1 MRKSFLH
8 KVLACVLSA
17 ALVLSC
23 AVITACD
30 KSAKDGVA
38 ATIMGQEI
46 TEQQVTDYIDSFRSV
61 MSYTVQDAWKN
72 YLEQNENTPEAL
84 RQTTIVELAGDIVI
98 EQVSEERGI
107 ELDQD
112 AVDKKIDALKETMAA
127 TDDESWKATLE
138 KYQMT
143 EDELRGRT
151 GKEVLANQVYE
162 AVVDKTDPTDQD
174 IASYIH
180 ENMLGSTTKHFEVLY
195 SANYPKLQAALDTI
209 KKAPTT
215 AAGFAAAKKKADGET
230 IVYEDYGWDV
240 DPETTTTMQTEL
252 AKLKAGEVS
261 VDVASDSDVN
271 AYEVIYVADNYTFPS
286 KADDIDVSMLPS
298 TLKKMLSKRTQS
310 RVWDISCSSWL
321 SNQISANLSING
333 MPSGLSYDVD
343 VDASSYGDNAQ
354 DDSSEVNASSENT
367 EGK

>member
-1 MRKSFLH
+1 
-8 KVLACVLSA
+8 
-17 ALVLSC
+17 
-23 AVITACD
+23 
-30 KSAKDGVA
+30 
-38 ATIMGQEI
+38 
-46 TEQQVTDYIDSFRSV
+46 
-61 MSYTVQDAWKN
+61 
-72 YLEQNENTPEAL
+72 
-84 RQTTIVELAGDIVI
+84 
-98 EQVSEERGI
+98 
-107 ELDQD
+107 
-112 AVDKKIDALKETMAA
+112 
-127 TDDESWKATLE
+127 
-138 KYQMT
+138 
-143 EDELRGRT
+143 
-151 GKEVLANQVYE
+151 
-162 AVVDKTDPTDQD
+162 
-174 IASYIH
+174 
-180 ENMLGSTTKHFEVLY
+180 
-195 SANYPKLQAALDTI
+195 
-209 KKAPTT
+209 
-215 AAGFAAAKKKADGET
+215 
-230 IVYEDYGWDV
+230 
-240 DPETTTTMQTEL
+240 MQTEL